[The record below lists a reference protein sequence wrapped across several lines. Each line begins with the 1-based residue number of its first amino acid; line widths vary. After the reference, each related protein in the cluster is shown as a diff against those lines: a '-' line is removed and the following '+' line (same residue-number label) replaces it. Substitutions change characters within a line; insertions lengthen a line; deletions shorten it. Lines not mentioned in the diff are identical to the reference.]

1 MTALRD
7 LQRDFQA
14 YVLGDASAPPAA
26 VDGTGA
32 VSATDRLN
40 VYADAIRLRFL
51 EVLGQ
56 DYPGL
61 HTLAGDDEFRSL
73 GLAYV
78 AAHPSHHPSI
88 RWFGRHLHEFLRATA
103 PWRDHPV
110 LAEMA
115 RFEWAKG
122 ELLDA
127 ADSPVVGIED
137 IAAIPPDR
145 WAGIRPRLKPAVRR
159 LALEWNVPSL
169 WKAIDER
176 RRATSARPHRTGRW
190 TGCCGAKRDRR
201 PVALHRARR
210 GVGARALRSR
220 RGFRLDLHRAVRT
233 GRRRF
238 GRVSRSHLPQA
249 VGGRQRAGGGMSPRA
264 VRPSAGSVRGRWRLS
279 ARPGVWCGPSLTTTK
294 HPPRIDVPVP
304 GSILFAPRNDRRS
317 AQ

>member
-127 ADSPVVGIED
+127 ADSSVVGIED

-169 WKAIDER
+169 WKAIDEGGKPPPP
-176 RRATSARPHRTGRW
+176 ARME
-190 TGCCGAKRDRR
+190 
-201 PVALHRARR
+201 
-210 GVGARALRSR
+210 
-220 RGFRLDLHRAVRT
+220 RAVDWLLWREEI
-233 GRRRF
+233 
-238 GRVSRSHLPQA
+238 V
-249 VGGRQRAGGGMSPRA
+249 V
-264 VRPSAGSVRGRWRLS
+264 RWRSIEPDEAWALGRCE
-279 ARPGVWCGPSLTTTK
+279 AGE
-294 HPPRIDVPVP
+294 DF
-304 GSILFAPRNDRRS
+304 GSICTGLCERVGEDS
-317 AQ
+317 AAFHAATYLKQWAADSVLEAV

>member
-1 MTALRD
+1 MTALRE

-14 YVLGDASAPPAA
+14 YVLGDASAPPAT

-32 VSATDRLN
+32 VSATGRMN

-56 DYPGL
+56 DYPRL
-61 HTLAGDDEFRSL
+61 HTLAGDDEFRRL

-88 RWFGRHLHEFLRATA
+88 RWFGRHLPEFLRAVA
-103 PWRDHPV
+103 PWREHPV

-115 RFEWAKG
+115 RFEWTKG

-159 LALEWNVPSL
+159 VTLEWNVPSL
-169 WKAIDER
+169 WKAIDGDD
-176 RRATSARPHRTGRW
+176 APPP
-190 TGCCGAKRDRR
+190 
-201 PVALHRARR
+201 PVRM
-210 GVGARALRSR
+210 
-220 RGFRLDLHRAVRT
+220 DRAVDWLLWREEIVVRWRSIEPDEAWALGRCEAGADFGSICT
-233 GRRRF
+233 GLC
-238 GRVSRSHLPQA
+238 GRVGEETAAFRAATYLKQWAADSVLEA
-249 VGGRQRAGGGMSPRA
+249 V
-264 VRPSAGSVRGRWRLS
+264 
-279 ARPGVWCGPSLTTTK
+279 
-294 HPPRIDVPVP
+294 
-304 GSILFAPRNDRRS
+304 
-317 AQ
+317 